1 MSYYKSN
8 SAKRG
13 RYSSSGDED
22 DGCKE
27 LREKLRG
34 EEFRNLDIPGK
45 ADYLLR
51 NVFKLKD
58 FRTTEQKEAI
68 YNAMKGI
75 GDTYICFPTGAG
87 KSLCYQL
94 PALSRSG
101 VTIVFSPLIAL
112 MEDQVNYLRSLNIKC
127 CAWNSNLDDTE
138 RSSICRDLMG
148 EKPPKHR
155 IVYTSPESINS
166 KFFCKIVKKL
176 GSSGRLNFFVVDE
189 AHCISYWGHEFRSD
203 YLKLSRM
210 RSLCWTVPWIIL
222 TATANPETESS
233 ILRSLQCNTF
243 QKGALKIFKTTPR
256 RKNLFYDVFFEEA
269 FREGETREKHIL
281 EYIKMM
287 TRVLKARHGKDF
299 NDFVGIVYCRTIDSC
314 TKMAKFLSENGL
326 PSAAYHS
333 QLPIDEKTS
342 VQEQW
347 MSNVL
352 TAVCAT
358 IAFGMGINKSNV
370 RFIVHHFPPDNLAAY
385 YQESGRAGRNG
396 EESYCRL
403 YYSQKIKK
411 KMTVF
416 LKEKLKEIEG
426 EEIQEE
432 IKEIRRNSA
441 VDNYQKMI
449 EYCESTG
456 CRNQAL
462 CKYFQPS
469 ERIDDCKDHC
479 DACKHGQI
487 LKARLK
493 MFRDYVP
500 KSKKKEIPST
510 ILKRPPSAS
519 DKDISDDDDTGHPA
533 AKKVRLAEDE

>member
-1 MSYYKSN
+1 MSYYKSS
-8 SAKRG
+8 SAR
-13 RYSSSGDED
+13 RRTSSSFSDEN

-27 LREKLRG
+27 LGEKLMS

-45 ADYLLR
+45 ADYLLH
-51 NVFKLKD
+51 NVFKLED
-58 FRTTEQKEAI
+58 FRTIEQKEAI
-68 YNAMKGI
+68 YNAMKER

-127 CAWNSNLDDTE
+127 CAWNSNLSDEE
-138 RSSICRDLMG
+138 RSNICKDLIG
-148 EKPPKHR
+148 DKPPRHR
-155 IVYTSPESINS
+155 IVYTSPESINNN
-166 KFFCKIVKKL
+166 FFCKIVKKL
-176 GSSGRLNFFVVDE
+176 GSFGRLNFFVVDE

-203 YLKLSRM
+203 YLKLSRI
-210 RSLCWTVPWIIL
+210 RSLCYNVPWIIL
-222 TATANPETESS
+222 TATANPETEAS

-243 QKGALKIFKTTPR
+243 MKGALKIFKTTPR

-269 FREGETREKHIL
+269 FKEGETLQKHIS
-281 EYIKMM
+281 EYIKLI
-287 TRVLKARHGKDF
+287 TRVLKVRHGENFDDF
-299 NDFVGIVYCRTIDSC
+299 AGIVYCRTIDSC
-314 TKMAKFLSENGL
+314 TKMARFLSDNGL

-333 QLPIDEKTS
+333 QLSADEKKS
-342 VQEQW
+342 VQDLW
-347 MSNVL
+347 MRNEL

-385 YQESGRAGRNG
+385 YQESGRAGRDG

-426 EEIQEE
+426 EEAKEE

-441 VDNYQKMI
+441 VDNYKKMI

-462 CKYFQPS
+462 CKFFQPS
-469 ERIDDCKDHC
+469 ECIDDCKDHC

-500 KSKKKEIPST
+500 NSKKKRISST
-510 ILKRPPSAS
+510 TLKKAPCAS
-519 DKDISDDDDTGHPA
+519 DVDTSDDNDTGHPA
-533 AKKVRLAEDE
+533 AKKMRLAVDE